1 VFAHPVPDSFGA
13 SLRDTV
19 VGTLEGAGHEVDLA
33 DLYAL
38 DFDPVLSGQALVHH
52 RDGPETKPGIAEQA
66 ASLRAA
72 EALVFVYPT
81 WWGSQPAMLKGWF
94 DRILVE
100 GVAYTFPEGAKRVQP
115 LLRGV
120 RRLAVVTTHGSS
132 KWVNTLQGEPGKR
145 VILRGLRSLCHP
157 LARSRWIAMYGMDT
171 ATDADRQAF
180 LRRVQRR
187 LAEL

>member
-1 VFAHPVPDSFGA
+1 MFAHPVVDSFGA
-13 SLRDTV
+13 SLCDTV
-19 VGTLEGAGHEVDLA
+19 VHALEGAGHQVDLA

-38 DFDPVLSGQALVHH
+38 EFDPVLSRDGLARH
-52 RDGPETKPGIAEQA
+52 RDGPETKPEIAQQA

-94 DRILVE
+94 DRVLVE
-100 GVAYTFPEGAKRVQP
+100 GVAYTLPQGAKRIQP
-115 LLRGV
+115 LLRDV

-132 KWVNTLQGEPGKR
+132 KWINTLQGEPGKR

-157 LARSRWIAMYGMDT
+157 LARSRWISMYGMDN
-171 ATDADRQAF
+171 ATDVDRQAF

-187 LAEL
+187 IANL